1 MKITN
6 WSIRNATTVFILI
19 FITVLLGLNSYLSVP
34 KEAAPDVKIPIL
46 IVTVPYI
53 GVASQ
58 DIETLVT
65 VPVEKKLK
73 ELSNVRSIK
82 STSAE
87 GAAMIT
93 IEFEPNVD
101 LDQAFQKVRDKVD
114 LAKPDLPKDAEEPM
128 ILEINISEFPILF
141 VNVSGEAGLVKLK
154 QIADELEDEIEQVK
168 GVLDVNVVGG
178 LKREI
183 KIMIDSNRLD
193 HYGLAFN
200 DVITAIQTENVNIP
214 GGSIQLGN
222 VKYLV
227 RIPGEFTS
235 VPQIENIVVKSP
247 KGQPVYMRDVARVV
261 DGYQDR
267 STYARLDGQESVSI
281 SVQKRIGENIIE
293 LSDAVKAIVEKK
305 QAQVPKGIQVV
316 LTSDQ
321 STFVRSIVSDL
332 ENNIITGLLLVI
344 LVLFF
349 AMGLSNATFVSL
361 AIPLSMLMT
370 FVVIEAMGLT
380 MNMIVLFSLVVSL
393 GMVVDNA
400 IVIVESIYRFM
411 QEGMNRI
418 EASKKAAEE
427 LGIPMLTSTLTTLA
441 AFFPL
446 LFWPGIMG
454 DFMKYLP
461 MVLMI
466 TLSASLF
473 IATVINPVFASRFMN
488 VRKSDQKEKG
498 ELRSP
503 FMKVYKG
510 ILLVAVRHKYLTI
523 VVALAF
529 LVSSFMVYG
538 KLGKGAIFFSQSD
551 PANAFVNVKCP
562 EGTRVEVTNE
572 IVEKVEAIVKKHKKN
587 MDFIIANVGSANQS
601 EGSGGG
607 GGEGSYSHLGKVSI
621 DFIDLQKRTRSSKV
635 ILDEIRNE
643 LKTLAGAEFEVAEQS
658 SGPPTGAAVSI
669 DITGADF
676 SVLDQLR
683 QEVRQ
688 ALAKIPG
695 AVDVRDNFST
705 GKPEV
710 QVNVDR
716 TKASMVK
723 LSTSSIAN
731 TVRTAINGT
740 DASNYRELDE
750 EYDIIVRL
758 EEDQRQAIEDI
769 GRLKIANKDGDQI
782 PISMVA
788 SIDTTGGIGAIRRK
802 DSKRTVT
809 VEANVQGRVSG
820 EVIADVEKT
829 LKKKVL
835 PPGYTIGFGGEQED
849 RKETG
854 AFLGKAFLM
863 VLLMIFLIMVTQ
875 FNSML
880 LPLIIMSTIVL
891 SVSGVLYGLVITQ
904 SPFSIVLTGLAV
916 VSLAG
921 VVVNNGI
928 ILIDYIQLL
937 RKAGMSAHEA
947 VIEAGLTRLRP
958 VLLTAGTTILG
969 LFPTALGIG
978 IDFRTLSLSLG
989 GESSKLWFPMAVG
1002 IISGLTF
1009 STALTLIVVPAMY
1022 MISESLQIKGKKLLG
1037 RIAGLFKRRK
1047 GPVLATAEGIN
1058 AESLHAA
1065 HMAMQETEPKP
1076 DKPEENPPQTPSD

>member
-6 WSIRNATTVFILI
+6 WAIRNATTVFILI
-19 FITVLLGLNSYLSVP
+19 FITVLLGLNSYLVVP

-53 GVASQ
+53 GVSSQ

-65 VPVEKKLK
+65 VPIEKKLK

-87 GAAMIT
+87 GASMTT

-114 LAKPDLPKDAEEPM
+114 LAKYDLPKDAEEPV
-128 ILEINISEFPILF
+128 ILEVNISEFPIMF
-141 VNVSGEAGLVKLK
+141 VNVSGDAGLVKLK
-154 QIADELEDEIEQVK
+154 QIADELEDQIEQVQ

-183 KIMIDSNRLD
+183 KVIVDADRLD
-193 HYGLAFN
+193 SYGLAFN
-200 DVITAIQTENVNIP
+200 DVISAIQTENVNIP

-227 RIPGEFTS
+227 RIPGEFTTIS
-235 VPQIENIVVKSP
+235 EIENIVVKTP
-247 KGQPVYMRDVARVV
+247 QGRPVYLRDIAQVV
-261 DGYQDR
+261 DGYKDR
-267 STYARLDGQESVSI
+267 ETYARLNGEESVSLSI
-281 SVQKRIGENIIE
+281 QKRIGENIIE
-293 LSDAVKAIVEKK
+293 LSDAVKEIVAKK
-305 QAQVPKGIQVV
+305 QAEVPEGIQIVV
-316 LTSDQ
+316 TSDQ
-321 STFVRSIVSDL
+321 STFVRSVVSDL

-349 AMGLSNATFVSL
+349 AMGFSNATFVSL

-370 FVVIEAMGLT
+370 FVAIEAMGLT
-380 MNMIVLFSLVVSL
+380 MNTIVLFSLVVSL

-411 QEGMNRI
+411 QEGMDRL
-418 EASKKAAEE
+418 EAAKKAAEE

-446 LFWPGIMG
+446 LFWPGTIG

-461 MVLMI
+461 MVLII

-473 IATVINPVFASRFMN
+473 VATVINPVFASRFMV
-488 VRKSDQKEKG
+488 VRKGDFIEKG
-498 ELRSP
+498 ELRNP
-503 FMKVYKG
+503 WMRAYKQ
-510 ILLVAVRHKYLTI
+510 LLLLAVRFKYLTI
-523 VVALAF
+523 GSAVF
-529 LVSSFMVYG
+529 LLVLSFIVYG
-538 KLGKGAIFFSQSD
+538 KFGRGAIFFSQAEPS
-551 PANAFVNVKCP
+551 NAFVSIKCP
-562 EGTRVEVTNE
+562 EGTRVEVTNRL
-572 IVEKVEAIVKKHKKN
+572 VEQVEAIVNKHKKN
-587 MDFIIANVGSANQS
+587 MDFVIANVGSASQS
-601 EGSGGG
+601 EGPGAS
-607 GGEGSYSHLGKVSI
+607 GGEGSYSHLGRVSI
-621 DFIDLQKRTRSSKV
+621 DFVDLQKRTRSSKQ
-635 ILDEIRNE
+635 ILDEIRDE
-643 LKTLAGAEFEVAEQS
+643 LKTLTGAEFEVAEQQQ
-658 SGPPTGAAVSI
+658 GPPTGAPVSI
-669 DITGADF
+669 NISGPDF
-676 SVLDQLR
+676 TVLEQLR

-688 ALAKIPG
+688 VLEKIPG

-710 QVNVDR
+710 QIHVDR
-716 TKASMVK
+716 AKASLVK
-723 LSTSSIAN
+723 LNTASIAN

-740 DASNYRELDE
+740 DVSNFRELDE

-758 EEDQRQAIEDI
+758 QENQRQAIEDI

-788 SIDTTGGIGAIRRK
+788 AIDTMGGIGAIRRK
-802 DSKRTVT
+802 DSRRTVT

-820 EVIADVEKT
+820 AVIADVEKVF
-829 LKKKVL
+829 KQKNL
-835 PPGYTIGFGGEQED
+835 PPGYTISFGGEQED

-863 VLLMIFLIMVTQ
+863 VLLMIFLIMVIQ
-875 FNSML
+875 FNSLL

-891 SVSGVLYGLVITQ
+891 SVAGVLYGLVLTQ
-904 SPFSIVLTGLAV
+904 SSFSIVLTGLAV

-928 ILIDYIQLL
+928 ILIDYIQIL
-937 RKAGMSAHEA
+937 RQAGLSAHEA
-947 VIEAGLTRLRP
+947 VITAGLTRLRP
-958 VLLTAGTTILG
+958 VMLTAGTTILG
-969 LFPTALGIG
+969 LIPTALGVG
-978 IDFRTLSLSLG
+978 INFRTLSISIG
-989 GESSKLWFPMAVG
+989 GESSQLWFSMAIG

-1009 STALTLIVVPAMY
+1009 STLLTLLVVPAMY
-1022 MISESLQIKGKKLLG
+1022 MITES
-1037 RIAGLFKRRK
+1037 
-1047 GPVLATAEGIN
+1047 
-1058 AESLHAA
+1058 
-1065 HMAMQETEPKP
+1065 MMQELSRLLARLWQRGRTVESGSLS
-1076 DKPEENPPQTPSD
+1076 E

>member
-6 WSIRNATTVFILI
+6 WAIRNATTVFILI
-19 FITVLLGLNSYLSVP
+19 FISVLLGLNSYMSVP

-73 ELSNVRSIK
+73 ELSNVRSIS

-87 GAAMIT
+87 GASMTT

-128 ILEINISEFPILF
+128 ILEINISEFPIMF

-183 KIMIDSNRLD
+183 KVQVDADRLD
-193 HYGLAFN
+193 YHGLAYN

-235 VPQIENIVVKSP
+235 VPQIENIVVKTP
-247 KGQPVYMRDVARVV
+247 QGKPVYMRDIARVV
-261 DGYQDR
+261 DGYKDR
-267 STYARLDGQESVSI
+267 DTYARLNGTESVSI

-293 LSDAVKAIVEKK
+293 LSDAVKKIVEKK
-305 QAQVPKGIQVV
+305 QAEVPGGIDVV
-316 LTSDQ
+316 VTSDQ
-321 STFVRSIVSDL
+321 STFVRNIVSDL

-370 FVVIEAMGLT
+370 FVAVEALGLT

-411 QEGMNRI
+411 QEGMDRM
-418 EASKKAAEE
+418 EAAKKAAEE

-446 LFWPGIMG
+446 LFWPGTIG

-461 MVLMI
+461 MVLII
-466 TLSASLF
+466 TLTASLF
-473 IATVINPVFASRFMN
+473 IATVINPVFASLFMK
-488 VRKSDQKEKG
+488 VRKGDFIESG

-503 FMKVYKG
+503 WMRGYKQV
-510 ILLVAVRHKYLTI
+510 LLMSVKHKYLTI
-523 VVALAF
+523 GISVAL
-529 LVSSFMVYG
+529 LVLSFVVYG
-538 KLGKGAIFFSQSD
+538 KFGKGAIFFSQSD
-551 PANAFVNVKCP
+551 PSNAFVSVKCP
-562 EGTRVEVTNE
+562 EGTRVEITNGL
-572 IVEKVEAIVKKHKKN
+572 VEQVETLVNKHKKN
-587 MDFIIANVGSANQS
+587 IDFVIANVGSASQS
-601 EGSGGG
+601 EGPGG
-607 GGEGSYSHLGKVSI
+607 GGEGSYSHLGRVSI
-621 DFIDLQKRTRSSKV
+621 DFIDLQKRTRSAKS
-635 ILDEIRNE
+635 ILDEIRDE
-643 LKTLAGAEFEVAEQS
+643 LKNLTGAEFEVGEQQDGPPTGAPVSINIAGAEFE
-658 SGPPTGAAVSI
+658 T
-669 DITGADF
+669 
-676 SVLDQLR
+676 LDQLR
-683 QEVRQ
+683 QEVRTI
-688 ALAKIPG
+688 LEKIPG

-710 QVNVDR
+710 RVTVDR
-716 TKASMVK
+716 AKASLVK
-723 LSTSSIAN
+723 LNTSNIAG
-731 TVRTAINGT
+731 TVRTAVNGT
-740 DASNYRELDE
+740 DASNFRELDE

-758 EEDQRQAIEDI
+758 QENQRQAIEDI

-809 VEANVQGRVSG
+809 IEANVQGRVSG
-820 EVIADVEKT
+820 DVIAEVEKI
-829 LKKKVL
+829 LKKKTL
-835 PPGYTIGFGGEQED
+835 PPGYEISFGGEQED
-849 RKETG
+849 RQETG

-863 VLLMIFLIMVTQ
+863 VLLMIFLIMVMQ
-875 FNSML
+875 FNSVL

-891 SVSGVLYGLVITQ
+891 SVSGVLYGLVMTQ

-937 RKAGMSAHEA
+937 RKEGMSAHDA
-947 VIEAGLTRLRP
+947 VINAGLTRLRP
-958 VLLTAGTTILG
+958 VLLTAGTTVLG
-969 LFPTALGIG
+969 LMPTALGVG
-978 IDFRTLSLSLG
+978 IDFRTLSLSIG
-989 GESSKLWFPMAVG
+989 GESSQLWFPMAIG

-1009 STALTLIVVPAMY
+1009 STALTLVVVPAMY
-1022 MISESLQIKGKKLLG
+1022 MITESMLNGGRKLLG
-1037 RIAGLFKRRK
+1037 KVGGMFKRSSEPELVMA
-1047 GPVLATAEGIN
+1047 G
-1058 AESLHAA
+1058 AESISVDALRTA
-1065 HMAMQETEPKP
+1065 HESMPTKE
-1076 DKPEENPPQTPSD
+1076 DEEDEDPPAKTD

>member
-6 WSIRNATTVFILI
+6 WAIRNATTVFILI
-19 FITVLLGLNSYLSVP
+19 FISVLLGLNSYMSVP
-34 KEAAPDVKIPIL
+34 KEAAPDVKIPML

-73 ELSNVRSIK
+73 ELSNVRSIS

-87 GAAMIT
+87 GASMTT

-128 ILEINISEFPILF
+128 ILEINISEFPIMF

-183 KIMIDSNRLD
+183 KVQVDADRLD
-193 HYGLAFN
+193 YYGLAYN
-200 DVITAIQTENVNIP
+200 DVITAIQSENVNIP

-235 VPQIENIVVKSP
+235 VPQIENIVVKTP
-247 KGQPVYMRDVARVV
+247 QGKPVYLRDVARVV
-261 DGYQDR
+261 DGYKDR
-267 STYARLDGQESVSI
+267 ETYARLNGTESVSI
-281 SVQKRIGENIIE
+281 SVQKRVGENIIE
-293 LSDAVKAIVEKK
+293 LSDAVKKIVEKK
-305 QAQVPKGIQVV
+305 QATVPAGIEVV
-316 LTSDQ
+316 VTSDQ
-321 STFVRSIVSDL
+321 STFVRNIVSDL

-370 FVVIEAMGLT
+370 FIAVEALGLT

-411 QEGMNRI
+411 QEGMDRI
-418 EASKKAAEE
+418 EAAKKAAEE

-461 MVLMI
+461 MVLII
-466 TLSASLF
+466 TLTASLF
-473 IATVINPVFASRFMN
+473 IATVINPVFASRFMK
-488 VRKSDQKEKG
+488 VRKGDFLEKG
-498 ELRSP
+498 ELRNP
-503 FMKVYKG
+503 FMRAYKQV
-510 ILLVAVRHKYLTI
+510 LLISVRHKYLTI
-523 VVALAF
+523 GISVAL
-529 LVSSFMVYG
+529 LVLSFVVYG

-551 PANAFVNVKCP
+551 PSNAFVSVKCP
-562 EGTRVEVTNE
+562 EGTRVEITNGLVE
-572 IVEKVEAIVKKHKKN
+572 QIETIVNKHKKN
-587 MDFIIANVGSANQS
+587 IDFVIANVGSASQS
-601 EGSGGG
+601 EGPSG
-607 GGEGSYSHLGKVSI
+607 GGEGSYSHLGRVSI
-621 DFIDLQKRTRSSKV
+621 DFIDLQKRTRSAKS
-635 ILDEIRNE
+635 ILDEIRDE
-643 LKTLAGAEFEVAEQS
+643 LKTLTGAEFEVGEQQDGPPTGAPVSINIAGAEFE
-658 SGPPTGAAVSI
+658 I
-669 DITGADF
+669 
-676 SVLDQLR
+676 LDQLR
-683 QEVRQ
+683 QDVRTVLQ
-688 ALAKIPG
+688 KIPG

-710 QVNVDR
+710 QVTVDR
-716 TKASMVK
+716 TKASLVK
-723 LSTSSIAN
+723 LNTSSIAG
-731 TVRTAINGT
+731 TVRTAVNGT

-758 EEDQRQAIEDI
+758 QENQRQAIEDI

-820 EVIADVEKT
+820 DVIADVEKI
-829 LKKKVL
+829 LKKKTL
-835 PPGYTIGFGGEQED
+835 PAGYEISFGGEQED
-849 RKETG
+849 RQETG
-854 AFLGKAFLM
+854 TFLVKAFFM
-863 VLLMIFLIMVTQ
+863 VLLMIFLIMVMQ
-875 FNSML
+875 FNSVL

-937 RKAGMSAHEA
+937 RKEGLSAHEA
-947 VIEAGLTRLRP
+947 VITAGLTRLRP
-958 VLLTAGTTILG
+958 VLLTAGTTVLG
-969 LFPTALGIG
+969 LMPTALGVG
-978 IDFRTLSLSLG
+978 IDFRTLSLSIG
-989 GESSKLWFPMAVG
+989 GESSQLWFPMAIG

-1009 STALTLIVVPAMY
+1009 STALTLVVVPAMY
-1022 MISESLQIKGKKLLG
+1022 MITESMLNGGRRLLG
-1037 RIAGLFKRRK
+1037 KIGGMFKRNPEPELVMA
-1047 GPVLATAEGIN
+1047 G
-1058 AESLHAA
+1058 AESISVDALRTA
-1065 HMAMQETEPKP
+1065 HEAMSAQEDE
-1076 DKPEENPPQTPSD
+1076 DPPAKTD

>member
-6 WSIRNATTVFILI
+6 WAIRNATTVFILI
-19 FITVLLGLNSYLSVP
+19 FISVLLGLNSYISVP
-34 KEAAPDVKIPIL
+34 KEAAPDVKIPML

-73 ELSNVRSIK
+73 ELSNVRSIS

-87 GAAMIT
+87 GASMTT

-128 ILEINISEFPILF
+128 ILEINISEFPIMF

-183 KIMIDSNRLD
+183 KVQVDADRLD
-193 HYGLAFN
+193 YYGLAYN
-200 DVITAIQTENVNIP
+200 DVITAIQSENVNIP

-235 VPQIENIVVKSP
+235 VPQIENIVIKTP
-247 KGQPVYMRDVARVV
+247 QGKPVYLRDVARVV
-261 DGYQDR
+261 DGYKDR
-267 STYARLDGQESVSI
+267 ETYARLNGTESVSI
-281 SVQKRIGENIIE
+281 SVQKRVGENIIE
-293 LSDAVKAIVEKK
+293 LSDAVKKIVEKK
-305 QAQVPKGIQVV
+305 QATVPAGIEVV
-316 LTSDQ
+316 VTSDQ
-321 STFVRSIVSDL
+321 STFVRNIVSDL

-370 FVVIEAMGLT
+370 FIAVEALGLT

-411 QEGMNRI
+411 QEGMDRI
-418 EASKKAAEE
+418 EAAKKAAEE

-446 LFWPGIMG
+446 LFWPGTIG

-461 MVLMI
+461 MVLII
-466 TLSASLF
+466 TLTASLF
-473 IATVINPVFASRFMN
+473 IATVINPVFASRFMK
-488 VRKSDQKEKG
+488 VRKGDFLEKG
-498 ELRSP
+498 ELRNP
-503 FMKVYKG
+503 FMRAYKQV
-510 ILLVAVRHKYLTI
+510 LLIAVRHKYLTI
-523 VVALAF
+523 GISVGL
-529 LVSSFMVYG
+529 LVLSFVVYG

-551 PANAFVNVKCP
+551 PSNAFVSVKCP
-562 EGTRVEVTNE
+562 EGTRVEITNGLVE
-572 IVEKVEAIVKKHKKN
+572 QIETIVNKHKKN
-587 MDFIIANVGSANQS
+587 IDFVIANVGSASQS
-601 EGSGGG
+601 EGPSG
-607 GGEGSYSHLGKVSI
+607 GGEGSYSHLGRVSI
-621 DFIDLQKRTRSSKV
+621 DFIDLQKRTRSAKS
-635 ILDEIRNE
+635 ILDEIRDE
-643 LKTLAGAEFEVAEQS
+643 LKTLTGAEFEVGEQQDGPPTGAPVSINIAGAEFE
-658 SGPPTGAAVSI
+658 I
-669 DITGADF
+669 
-676 SVLDQLR
+676 LDQLR
-683 QEVRQ
+683 QEVRT
-688 ALAKIPG
+688 ALQKIPG

-710 QVNVDR
+710 QVTVDR
-716 TKASMVK
+716 TKASLVK
-723 LSTSSIAN
+723 LNTSNIAG
-731 TVRTAINGT
+731 TVRTAVNGT
-740 DASNYRELDE
+740 DASNFRELDE

-758 EEDQRQAIEDI
+758 QENQRQAIEDI

-809 VEANVQGRVSG
+809 IEANVQGRVSG
-820 EVIADVEKT
+820 DVIAEVEKV
-829 LKKKVL
+829 LKKKTL
-835 PPGYTIGFGGEQED
+835 PPGYEISFGGEQED
-849 RKETG
+849 RQETG
-854 AFLGKAFLM
+854 AFLGKAFMM
-863 VLLMIFLIMVTQ
+863 VLLMIFLIMVMQ
-875 FNSML
+875 FNSVL

-891 SVSGVLYGLVITQ
+891 SVSGVLYGLVMTQ

-937 RKAGMSAHEA
+937 RKEGLSAHEA
-947 VIEAGLTRLRP
+947 VITAGMTRLRP
-958 VLLTAGTTILG
+958 VLLTAGTTVLG
-969 LFPTALGIG
+969 LMPTALGVG
-978 IDFRTLSLSLG
+978 IDFRTLSLSIG
-989 GESSKLWFPMAVG
+989 GESSQLWFPMAIG

-1009 STALTLIVVPAMY
+1009 STALTLVVVPAMY
-1022 MISESLQIKGKKLLG
+1022 MITESMLDGGRKLWGKIG
-1037 RIAGLFKRRK
+1037 GMFKRSPEPELVMA
-1047 GPVLATAEGIN
+1047 G
-1058 AESLHAA
+1058 AESISVDALRTA
-1065 HMAMQETEPKP
+1065 HEAMSAQEDE
-1076 DKPEENPPQTPSD
+1076 DPPAGAGP

>member
-6 WSIRNATTVFILI
+6 WAIRNATTVFILI
-19 FITVLLGLNSYLSVP
+19 FITVMLGLNSYMSVP

-65 VPVEKKLK
+65 VPIEKKLK

-87 GAAMIT
+87 GASMTT

-128 ILEINISEFPILF
+128 IIEINISEFPIMF

-154 QIADELEDEIEQVK
+154 QIADELEDEIEQVT

-183 KIMIDSNRLD
+183 KVIVDSNRLD
-193 HYGLAFN
+193 AYGLAFN

-235 VPQIENIVVKSP
+235 VPEIENIVVKTP
-247 KGQPVYMRDVARVV
+247 KGQPIYMRDIAKVV
-261 DGYQDR
+261 DGYKDR
-267 STYARLDGQESVSI
+267 ETYARLNGEESVSI
-281 SVQKRIGENIIE
+281 SVQKRIGENIIQ
-293 LSDAVKAIVEKK
+293 LSDAVKKIVEKK
-305 QAQVPKGIQVV
+305 QTQVPKGIQIVI
-316 LTSDQ
+316 TSDQ

-349 AMGLSNATFVSL
+349 AMGFSNATFVSL

-370 FVVIEAMGLT
+370 FVVIEALGLT

-393 GMVVDNA
+393 GMIVDNA
-400 IVIVESIYRFM
+400 IVIVESIYRLM
-411 QEGMNRI
+411 QEGMDRL
-418 EASKKAAEE
+418 AAAKQAAEE

-446 LFWPGIMG
+446 LFWPGTIG

-473 IATVINPVFASRFMN
+473 VATVINPVFAAR
-488 VRKSDQKEKG
+488 
-498 ELRSP
+498 
-503 FMKVYKG
+503 FMKVRKGDVKENLEQLSPWMQTYKN
-510 ILLVAVRHKYLTI
+510 ILLVAVRHKYLTLG
-523 VVALAF
+523 VGLVF
-529 LVSSFMVYG
+529 LISSFVVYG
-538 KLGKGAIFFSQSD
+538 KLGKGAIFFSQAEPS
-551 PANAFVNVKCP
+551 NAFVSVKCP
-562 EGTRVEVTNE
+562 EGTRVEVTNR
-572 IVEKVEAIVKKHKKN
+572 IVEQVEAIVNKHKKN
-587 MDFIIANVGSANQS
+587 MDFVIASVGSANQS
-601 EGSGGG
+601 EGPGGG
-607 GGEGSYSHLGKVSI
+607 GGEGSYSHLGRVSI
-621 DFIDLQKRTRSSKV
+621 DFVDLQKRTRSSKV
-635 ILDEIRNE
+635 VLDEIRDE
-643 LKTLAGAEFEVAEQS
+643 LKTLTGADFEVGEQQQ
-658 SGPPTGAAVSI
+658 GPPTGAPVSI
-669 DITGADF
+669 DISGPDF
-676 SVLDQLR
+676 AVLEQLR
-683 QEVRQ
+683 QEVREI
-688 ALAKIPG
+688 LTGIPG

-716 TKASMVK
+716 AKASLVK

-731 TVRTAINGT
+731 TVRTAVNGT
-740 DASNYRELDE
+740 DASNFRELDE

-758 EEDQRQAIEDI
+758 EEDQRHSIEDI

-788 SIDTTGGIGAIRRK
+788 NIDTTGGIGAIRRK
-802 DSKRTVT
+802 DSNRTVT

-820 EVIADVEKT
+820 EVIADVEKI
-829 LKKKVL
+829 LKKKSL
-835 PPGYTIGFGGEQED
+835 PPGYAISFGGEQED
-849 RKETG
+849 RKATG
-854 AFLGKAFLM
+854 AFLGKAFMM

-875 FNSML
+875 FNSLL
-880 LPLIIMSTIVL
+880 LPLIIMSTIIL
-891 SVSGVLYGLVITQ
+891 SVGGVLYGLVITQ

-937 RKAGMSAHEA
+937 RKGGLSAHEA
-947 VIEAGLTRLRP
+947 VIVAGITRLRP

-969 LFPTALGIG
+969 LIPTALGVG
-978 IDFRTLSLSLG
+978 IDFRTLSLSIG
-989 GESSKLWFPMAVG
+989 GESSKLWFSMAVG

-1009 STALTLIVVPAMY
+1009 STALTLLVVPAMY
-1022 MISESLQIKGKKLLG
+1022 MITESMMGRFHRLQAWFGK
-1037 RIAGLFKRRK
+1037 RFRR
-1047 GPVLATAEGIN
+1047 N
-1058 AESLHAA
+1058 AEPRMAMVGGNAVDIQNVHAA
-1065 HMAMQETEPKP
+1065 HEAMRDTEQDKP
-1076 DKPEENPPQTPSD
+1076 DAES